1 MTYSGYTIKDKDI
14 APTRMHAALYAAA
27 RIHTSLGD
35 RNYHDIESRNDLYKK
50 ANGVDMY
57 GFQANYVS
65 DRLAVRKD
73 ANSLLLG
80 HLYTTH
86 AHVREHLKNLGLDDE
101 GEKAANHFRSSIT
114 DAGRNT
120 HQQEA
125 LPGFEEH
132 GEY

>member
-1 MTYSGYTIKDKDI
+1 
-14 APTRMHAALYAAA
+14 MHAALYAAA
-27 RIHTSLGD
+27 RIHTSLWA
-35 RNYHDIESRNDLYKK
+35 RNYQDIESRNDLYKK
-50 ANGVDMY
+50 ATGVGMT

-65 DRLAVRKD
+65 ERLAVRKD

-86 AHVREHLKNLGLDDE
+86 AHVREHLQNLGLDDE
-101 GEKAANHFRSSIT
+101 GEKAAHTYRSNIT